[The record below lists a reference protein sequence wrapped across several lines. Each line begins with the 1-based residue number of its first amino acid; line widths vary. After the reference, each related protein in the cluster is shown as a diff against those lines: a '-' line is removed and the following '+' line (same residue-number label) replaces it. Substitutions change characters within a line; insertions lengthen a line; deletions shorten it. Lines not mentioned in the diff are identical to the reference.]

1 MTRGSVFCSGDFVVV
16 LATEQDF
23 AFRINDLRAVPVV
36 PVILG
41 GMVGQCVFYGSF
53 ERLGKCTQKSLRL
66 PIPYFSSRTEHI
78 LYTIY
83 SINI

>member
-23 AFRINDLRAVPVV
+23 AFIINDLHAVPVV

-41 GMVGQCVFYGSF
+41 GMVGQCVFYGSI
-53 ERLGKCTQKSLRL
+53 ERLGK
-66 PIPYFSSRTEHI
+66 
-78 LYTIY
+78 
-83 SINI
+83 